1 VVEGQTAGQLDIE
14 DMNSEATLESIRPVQ
29 RNRVMDLVDQAGID
43 VSAWRVK
50 KGGGAVKNPR
60 ANPQFCYEWSFGG
73 DGEPMALCVWH
84 KDIYI
89 DPAQDQIY
97 CDDNLLDFATKLEQ
111 RGNDPT
117 TSGKVKSRARSQA
130 QRARKFDDQIKQAFN
145 MQRPIRVIVLSGKN
159 GDKTNAGDNTATV
172 KYRHLD
178 ASPWHVQSY
187 SDQSG
192 KFRLV
197 RGSNLNKQVKFFDQ
211 FTAEESAPRQASLRS
226 SFVRSPE
233 VRSAVLKRAGGV
245 CEFCGAM
252 GFSMANGGM
261 YLETHHVIP
270 LSENGA
276 DHPSNVVA
284 ICADDHR
291 KAHHS
296 VERDTMRESLLTW
309 LYSLGEQA
317 KSC

>member
-1 VVEGQTAGQLDIE
+1 MVEGATAGQLDIE
-14 DMNSEATLESIRPVQ
+14 DMNSETTLESIRPVQ

-50 KGGGAVKNPR
+50 KGGGSVKNPR

-89 DPAQDQIY
+89 DSAREQIY
-97 CDDNLLDFATKLEQ
+97 CDGNLRDFASKLEQ
-111 RGNDPT
+111 RESDPT
-117 TSGKVKSRARSQA
+117 ASGTVKSRARSQS
-130 QRARKFDDQIKQAFN
+130 QRARKFDEQIKQAFI
-145 MQRPIRVIVLSGKN
+145 MGSPIRAIILSGKHSE
-159 GDKTNAGDNTATV
+159 KTSAGDSTSKV
-172 KYRHLD
+172 SFRQLD
-178 ASPWHVQSY
+178 TSPWHVQSY
-187 SDQSG
+187 SVQSG

-197 RGSNLNKQVKFFDQ
+197 RGSSLNRPVKFFDQ
-211 FTAEESAPRQASLRS
+211 FAAEDGAPRQETLTS
-226 SFVRSPE
+226 SFIRKPE

-245 CEFCGAM
+245 CEYCGTI
-252 GFSMANGGM
+252 GFSMANGGI

-270 LSENGA
+270 LSEHGA

-296 VERDTMRESLLTW
+296 VARDSMRELL
-309 LYSLGEQA
+309 LAKLNSLGEQA